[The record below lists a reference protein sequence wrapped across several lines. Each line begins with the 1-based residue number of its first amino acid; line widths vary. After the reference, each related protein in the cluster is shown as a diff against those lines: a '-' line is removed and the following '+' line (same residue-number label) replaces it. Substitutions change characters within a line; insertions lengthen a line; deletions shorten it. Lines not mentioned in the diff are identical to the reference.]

1 MRDCIV
7 KLSVMIVTAF
17 VLLVSCMKDSS
28 VIVLNEDAHQ
38 NNTIPLSEAIDKLE
52 EIIEA
57 ISFHTKANERPDY
70 DSSDVIVLGNR
81 SLSINTKGGEGV
93 EIPDTLLYIVN
104 FGKEEGF
111 AVLAANSRI
120 SMPVLCITES
130 GRIEERD
137 FEEAVQVMHGKTKAS
152 PAGFSEMGENIVP
165 ALLLSSV
172 LSQLEGNNEGGNRD
186 GEGGGGG
193 EGGGEVNDIDY
204 DSDSPFLDP
213 DVPPVGGAGAG
224 MPAPLGPYVM
234 TKWGQSIDPFNRYT
248 PNNYP
253 AGCTCV
259 ALAQLILANR
269 YSNTM
274 EFNGVTCDWDEMESV
289 YNYQNFQN
297 PMYNGSTDGK
307 EQVAKM
313 VSALGGPYYLDNEYS
328 SGGSNPTPIFLLDWG
343 GRLERAMQ
351 HLGYTANREHSLFGF
366 SDSMKTKVY
375 NLLRDG
381 LPAIIQAWATSASSG
396 HTWLVDGYCF
406 VTTINY
412 SGDFFHINWGW
423 FGQRDGYYNLGIFN
437 TENGVISHPIYDS
450 SSLLHT
456 GNSLNFNVDFAIIDY
471 SFD

>member
-1 MRDCIV
+1 
-7 KLSVMIVTAF
+7 
-17 VLLVSCMKDSS
+17 
-28 VIVLNEDAHQ
+28 
-38 NNTIPLSEAIDKLE
+38 
-52 EIIEA
+52 
-57 ISFHTKANERPDY
+57 
-70 DSSDVIVLGNR
+70 
-81 SLSINTKGGEGV
+81 
-93 EIPDTLLYIVN
+93 
-104 FGKEEGF
+104 
-111 AVLAANSRI
+111 
-120 SMPVLCITES
+120 
-130 GRIEERD
+130 
-137 FEEAVQVMHGKTKAS
+137 
-152 PAGFSEMGENIVP
+152 
-165 ALLLSSV
+165 
-172 LSQLEGNNEGGNRD
+172 
-186 GEGGGGG
+186 
-193 EGGGEVNDIDY
+193 
-204 DSDSPFLDP
+204 
-213 DVPPVGGAGAG
+213 
-224 MPAPLGPYVM
+224 
-234 TKWGQSIDPFNRYT
+234 
-248 PNNYP
+248 
-253 AGCTCV
+253 
-259 ALAQLILANR
+259 
-269 YSNTM
+269 
-274 EFNGVTCDWDEMESV
+274 
-289 YNYQNFQN
+289 
-297 PMYNGSTDGK
+297 MYNGSTDGK